1 MSEEEIKPEDIARAL
16 GEEGFAEEG
25 EAEEEVPKPRRR
37 GRPTKK
43 QKIEIPPDVEEA
55 LKKIDGATALKLMQF
70 LHASYLSWITE
81 AEAEKYYVTVSRAY
95 SEALQQQERTIR
107 ELTNT
112 FAQQLQ
118 STIAPALDSIS
129 KSIDAIST
137 RVADLEK
144 MTKPPT
150 IDDRLIILG
159 SVLLKGFREKLGL
172 PKEVD
177 DVLNMVI
184 YDSARAYLSR
194 RGIKVEEEKAE
205 GEKAEGEEK

>member
-1 MSEEEIKPEDIARAL
+1 VSEEEISPEDIARAL

-37 GRPTKK
+37 GRPPKK
-43 QKIEIPPDVEEA
+43 QKIEIPQDVEEA
-55 LKKIDGATALKLMQF
+55 LRKIDGATALKLMQF

-118 STIAPALDSIS
+118 STIAPALESIS
-129 KSIDAIST
+129 RSIDAIST

-144 MTKPPT
+144 MTKPQP
-150 IDDRLIILG
+150 IDDRLIVLG
-159 SVLLKGFREKLGL
+159 AVLLKGLREKLGL

-177 DVLNMVI
+177 DILNIVI
-184 YDSARAYLSR
+184 YESARTYLSR
-194 RGIKVEEEKAE
+194 SRVRVEEEEKGE
-205 GEKAEGEEK
+205 ESGGEK